1 MLFVP
6 LQCGTTPPE
15 QGTTRASSWNSP
27 PEQHP
32 APLFRLNLFETTLE
46 LSLKIVSA
54 FVLYAVETLGE
65 CDSNLAL
72 EGHKPNTSP
81 ISLKRPLR
89 SQGGKAGGIGPLSL
103 GSPQRHMGN
112 ERIT

>member
-1 MLFVP
+1 MWDDATRTGDDTGIIMEFSTRATP
-6 LQCGTTPPE
+6 GTT
-15 QGTTRASSWNSP
+15 
-27 PEQHP
+27 
-32 APLFRLNLFETTLE
+32 LRLNLFETTVV

-89 SQGGKAGGIGPLSL
+89 SQGGKAGRIGPLSL
-103 GSPQRHMGN
+103 GSPQRHMDN